1 MTRFSRRM
9 GLARRSFVREILKV
23 TEDPSIISFA
33 GGLPNPRFFPV
44 QELSR
49 ATEKTLSEGGA
60 AALQYATTEGFPPL
74 REYISSRYARRGV
87 RVPAKDILITNGSQ
101 QGLDLVGKALLDQ
114 GDAVLVERPTY
125 LAAIQAFS
133 LFEPRFHAL
142 ELCEDG
148 VQADLVARALKE
160 DDPKAFYVIPTFQNP
175 SGITWSEARR
185 REAASL
191 IGASNTV
198 LVEDDPYGELRFAG
212 QAVPPM
218 GLAGDGTLQPW
229 AVLLGTFSKTVA
241 PGLRLGWLC
250 AGHEIME
257 RVIIAKQ
264 AADLHSNGFAQR
276 VLHRYLAD
284 NDVDK
289 HISRIREAYGGQR
302 DLMVR
307 MVETLFPTDVQC
319 TRPQGGMFL
328 WMTLPEGMSSM
339 ELLERAIQEKVAFV
353 PGQAFFTDDCGANT
367 MRLNFSNADEPMI
380 EEGMKRLARVFAAT
394 RSHGKT
400 RSSGSVR

>member
-49 ATEKTLSEGGA
+49 ASEKTLAEAGA

-74 REYISSRYARRGV
+74 REYIARRYGRRGV
-87 RVPAKDILITNGSQ
+87 RVSPEDILITNGSQ

-114 GDAVLVERPTY
+114 GDVALVERPTY

-148 VQADLVARALKE
+148 VRAELIATALRE
-160 DDPKAFYVIPTFQNP
+160 HNPKVFYVVPNFQNP
-175 SGITWSEARR
+175 SGITWSAARR

-191 IGASNTV
+191 IAKSDTV

-212 QAVPPM
+212 QAVAPM
-218 GLAGDGTLQPW
+218 GREGDGTLSPW

-257 RVIIAKQ
+257 RLIIAKQ

-276 VLHRYLAD
+276 VLNRYLAD
-284 NDVDK
+284 NDVDG
-289 HISRIREAYGGQR
+289 HIARIREAYGRQR
-302 DLMVR
+302 DLMVH
-307 MVETLFPTDVQC
+307 MVETLFPAEVRC
-319 TRPQGGMFL
+319 TRPLGGMFL
-328 WMTLPEGMSSM
+328 WMTLPEEISAIA
-339 ELLERAIQEKVAFV
+339 LLEEAIKEKVAFV

-380 EEGMKRLARVFAAT
+380 EEGMKRLARVFAGMRT
-394 RSHGKT
+394 PGKG
-400 RSSGSVR
+400 R